1 MPAASHKGGALR
13 SGVGY
18 LALFILLRG
27 SDSTLLK
34 LLQRAGE
41 ATHAAGGPEAISF
54 CNVFFFSSVIT
65 GLALLLIDREG
76 VQSQLPSLNPEDRW
90 LLALQSFSG
99 FFLGPMCF
107 YLALDRLS
115 VVEQTLLFSL
125 TVPTTS
131 LLARALIREALPRSF
146 ALTCAMISCG
156 LLLANHTKLGMK
168 MVVPVDFR
176 GVLWALLGVMAFG
189 ISAVINRVAVR
200 RGLGIGFTVGI
211 NSLAAAAAFAVIAL
225 VLFGPSHFL
234 YLKSWW
240 VLGVIGGYALII
252 TLGSQWSLM
261 KSYVQLP
268 VARVSV
274 WASLTIVIAL
284 VEARLLLEEKLS
296 GLSLVG
302 AALIL
307 VAVGLNT
314 LASTSDNQADRL
326 QRAT

>member
-76 VQSQLPSLNPEDRW
+76 VQRQLPSLNPEDRW

-107 YLALDRLS
+107 YLALDRLG

-125 TVPTTS
+125 TLPTTA
-131 LLARALIREALPRSF
+131 LLARTLIREALPRSF
-146 ALTCAMISCG
+146 ALSCAM
-156 LLLANHTKLGMK
+156 
-168 MVVPVDFR
+168 V
-176 GVLWALLGVMAFG
+176 
-189 ISAVINRVAVR
+189 
-200 RGLGIGFTVGI
+200 
-211 NSLAAAAAFAVIAL
+211 
-225 VLFGPSHFL
+225 
-234 YLKSWW
+234 SW
-240 VLGVIGGYALII
+240 GCC
-252 TLGSQWSLM
+252 
-261 KSYVQLP
+261 
-268 VARVSV
+268 
-274 WASLTIVIAL
+274 
-284 VEARLLLEEKLS
+284 
-296 GLSLVG
+296 
-302 AALIL
+302 
-307 VAVGLNT
+307 
-314 LASTSDNQADRL
+314 
-326 QRAT
+326 